1 MEQLTKTQA
10 YRIIAKHIYIAYLTH
25 STSRKEIII
34 LADSDSEA
42 TELAKQ
48 YFPRSLITVKHI
60 EQTKNKQIYEI

>member
-10 YRIIAKHIYIAYLTH
+10 YRIIAKHIYIAYPTY